1 MNLYLEFVKRF
12 FLATPL
18 IASSA
23 FFAAPSRAATFA
35 LSQGELKFT
44 NFSQEFIGLEKE
56 NQAHTFGSVNG
67 GITRQINKANVN
79 FIATPPEVSTSALSI
94 AFGQDKDYLGLAQT
108 EAKIV
113 GNFDVDAGK
122 SFTFDFAAALNL
134 RTAIDDPST
143 ENARAMG
150 DVSFFLL
157 DTTNI
162 DKPNLSEF
170 LSNLSLDDTM
180 ILAKNTLD
188 FFSLAANLNT
198 SGKDEYLDRD
208 NSKNVTLKQLFQDYE
223 FKGNEEFASAFIG
236 GSLQRSFAKQTN
248 LTLLVVRR
256 SQARVTAAEPSI
268 NAVSLFCLALI
279 AICKKLN
286 VKQPTTKK

>member
-1 MNLYLEFVKRF
+1 MNLFLEFVKRF
-12 FLATPL
+12 FIATPL

-23 FFAAPSRAATFA
+23 FFAAPTHAATFA

-44 NFSQEFIGLEKE
+44 NFSQEFIGLEKFNE
-56 NQAHTFGSVNG
+56 AHTFGSVNG
-67 GITRQINKANVN
+67 GITQQINKANVK

-122 SFTFDFAAALNL
+122 SFSFDFAAALNL
-134 RTAIDDPST
+134 RTTIDEPPT

-162 DKPNLSEF
+162 NKPNLSEF

-198 SGKDEYLDRD
+198 SGKDEYLDKE
-208 NSKNVTLKQLFQDYE
+208 NSQNVAITQSFQDYE
-223 FKGNEEFASAFIG
+223 FQSNEEFASAFIG
-236 GSLQRSFAKQTN
+236 GSVQRSFANKTN
-248 LTLLVVRR
+248 LTLLAVRR
-256 SQARVTAAEPSI
+256 SQARVTAAEPAI
-268 NAVSLFCLALI
+268 NAVSLFSLALI
-279 AICKKLN
+279 AIGKKAN
-286 VKQPTTKK
+286 FKQPTTKK

>member
-12 FLATPL
+12 LLATPL

-23 FFAAPSRAATFA
+23 FFTAPSRAATFA

-44 NFSQEFIGLEKE
+44 NFSQEFIGLEKV
-56 NQAHTFGSVNG
+56 NDAHTFGSVNG
-67 GITRQINKANVN
+67 GITQQINKANIN
-79 FIATPPEVSTSALSI
+79 FIATPPEISTSALSI

-122 SFTFDFAAALNL
+122 SFSFDFAAALNL
-134 RTAIDDPST
+134 RTAIDEPPT
-143 ENARAMG
+143 ENAHSMG

-198 SGKDEYLDRD
+198 SGKDDYLDKE
-208 NSKNVTLKQLFQDYE
+208 NSKNVTLTQLFQDDE
-223 FKGNEEFASAFIG
+223 FQGNEEFASAFIG
-236 GSLQRSFAKQTN
+236 GSLQRSFANKTN
-248 LTLLVVRR
+248 LTLLAVRR
-256 SQARVTAAEPSI
+256 SQARVTAKEPAMNSV
-268 NAVSLFCLALI
+268 ALLSLALI
-279 AICKKLN
+279 AIGKKLN
-286 VKQPTTKK
+286 VKQLITKK

>member
-1 MNLYLEFVKRF
+1 MNLFLEFFKRF

-23 FFAAPSRAATFA
+23 FLTSPSRAATFA

-44 NFSQEFIGLEKE
+44 NFSQEFIGLEKANE
-56 NQAHTFGSVNG
+56 AHTFGSVNG
-67 GITRQINKANVN
+67 GITQQINKANVN
-79 FIATPPEVSTSALSI
+79 FIATPPEASTSALSI

-122 SFTFDFAAALNL
+122 SFTVDFAAALNL
-134 RTAIDDPST
+134 RTAIDQPGT

-157 DTTNI
+157 DTTKI
-162 DKPNLSEF
+162 DKPNLSDF

-198 SGKDEYLDRD
+198 SGKDEYLDKE
-208 NSKNVTLKQLFQDYE
+208 NSNNIILKQSFQDYE
-223 FKGNEEFASAFIG
+223 FQGNEEFASAFIG
-236 GSLQRSFAKQTN
+236 GTLQRSFTNKTN
-248 LTLLVVRR
+248 LTLLAVRR
-256 SQARVTAAEPSI
+256 SQARVTAGEPAIKPASLL
-268 NAVSLFCLALI
+268 SLFLI
-279 AICKKLN
+279 AIGKKAN